1 MNIEIDKIIS
11 LFKENN
17 FLDAKKLCE
26 KVENN
31 FLNDTNFYVLYGVIL
46 FQLGK
51 ITESIEKFDKS
62 ILIDHNM
69 CT

>member
-17 FLDAKKLCE
+17 FSDAKKLCE

-31 FLNDTNFYVLYGVIL
+31 FSNDANFYVFYMVQ
-46 FQLGK
+46 FY
-51 ITESIEKFDKS
+51 F
-62 ILIDHNM
+62 N
-69 CT
+69 